1 MTELINQIDKT
12 FNFNENTIRVIGTYN
27 EPWFIAKDICNILG
41 LTNITNALL
50 NIPEKWMSLTL
61 LKSSYNTY
69 FLYIVIIRYYI
80 SISLNGNII

>member
-1 MTELINQIDKT
+1 M
-12 FNFNENTIRVIGTYN
+12 VIKHTVY
-27 EPWFIAKDICNILG
+27 K
-41 LTNITNALL
+41 ITNALL